1 MDAQKVTASA
11 PDASRLDPRT
21 AGDSFPDH
29 GEVQSPAENEG
40 SAVCPPRQTSLG
52 TKSLGANILF
62 GGLAGVTGTTIIFPL
77 FLSTRYPP
85 HMLRTSRVLTR
96 SLNISR
102 VTLAQARFASTEQ
115 NPSLVTRLTQTFLG
129 SSTQKMPDLIQYRIF
144 KYDPQV
150 DNEPHIQAW
159 YLEYSKNSPMLL
171 DDLFRIKNE
180 KDEGLAF
187 RRSCREGICGSCAMN
202 VNGKNALACT
212 YKVGDHVSYV
222 KPYISVYPLPH
233 MPIVK
238 DLAVDMKHFYMQY
251 KSIDPFLK
259 QVNPLNMFI
268 SKRDKSFQNSKHE
281 NLLRVTEFKA
291 IRPKKENLQS
301 KQNRALIDGLYE
313 CILCACCSTSCP
325 SYWWNRDKYLG
336 PAVLLQAYRWV
347 VDSRD
352 RALKERLDYLNDIYR
367 LYRCHTILNCV
378 KCCPKSLSPAEAI
391 SNIKSMISLI

>member
-1 MDAQKVTASA
+1 MLTNSKALARTIPAIRATIQPQVRFQSTSETVLGLGQ
-11 PDASRLDPRT
+11 RL
-21 AGDSFPDH
+21 
-29 GEVQSPAENEG
+29 
-40 SAVCPPRQTSLG
+40 
-52 TKSLGANILF
+52 KS
-62 GGLAGVTGTTIIFPL
+62 IF
-77 FLSTRYPP
+77 
-85 HMLRTSRVLTR
+85 
-96 SLNISR
+96 
-102 VTLAQARFASTEQ
+102 
-115 NPSLVTRLTQTFLG
+115 
-129 SSTQKMPDLIQYRIF
+129 SSEDGPKKMPELVQYRIF

-150 DNEPHIQAW
+150 DNEPYIQSW

-171 DDLFRIKNE
+171 DDLFRIKNT

-212 YKVGDHVSYV
+212 YKVGDHISDV

-251 KSIDPFLK
+251 KSIDPYLK
-259 QVNPLNMFI
+259 EVNVLDSFI
-268 SKRDKSFQNSKHE
+268 KDRINPKPGFKHDRRLSKFHFTLKPH
-281 NLLRVTEFKA
+281 
-291 IRPKKENLQS
+291 KKENLQS
-301 KQNRALIDGLYE
+301 KKNRALIDGLYE

-352 RALKERLDYLNDIYR
+352 RALKERLDYLNDVYR
-367 LYRCHTILNCV
+367 LYRCHTILNCI

-391 SNIKSMISLI
+391 SNIKSMISLT